1 MICLKKGK
9 IMEYN
14 LTHFIQAQEP
24 IYEMVILELQDG
36 HKQSHWMWYIFPQ
49 FDGLGYSNR
58 AKHYSIK
65 SLGEAKAYL
74 AHPIL
79 SARLIECCEL
89 LLSIKDKMISQILG
103 YPDDIKLKSSMTLF
117 NTISNNSIFQNVL
130 DRYFGGIEDKLTVE
144 LLKQTIL

>member
-1 MICLKKGK
+1 
-9 IMEYN
+9 MEYN

-89 LLSIKDKMISQILG
+89 LLSIEDKMISQILG

-117 NTISNNSIFQNVL
+117 NTISNNSIFQNIL
-130 DRYFGGIEDKLTVE
+130 DRYFGGIEDELTVE